1 MENESGKPR
10 IYVLLGPTAAGK
22 SAVGMEVAR
31 RAGAEIISI
40 DSMQVY
46 RGMDIGTAKPSP
58 AEREAVP
65 HHLLDI
71 REPRESFSTAEY
83 VELADAAVRDIVS
96 RGRLPLFV
104 GGTALYIKSLICGIF
119 EGPSADWDFRRRLRA
134 EAAEKGSEA
143 LHARLA
149 KIDSEA
155 AARIHPGDM
164 RRIER
169 ALEIYE
175 KTGRRPSELRQEWKS
190 DSQRYEAAMAG
201 LDVDREVLRERINA
215 RVDSMMAAGW
225 LDEVRRLVAAGGLAR
240 GPSQAL
246 GYAQLARAA
255 AGELPLEEALEDIK
269 AKTRRFAKRQMTWFR
284 GFGDAVKWVKVG
296 ADDTPESVAKR
307 VICALGI
314 AGGGPG
320 ERR

>member
-1 MENESGKPR
+1 VENESGKPR
-10 IYVLLGPTAAGK
+10 IYILLGPTAAGK
-22 SAVGMEVAR
+22 SAVGMEVAK

-46 RGMDIGTAKPSP
+46 RGMDIGTAKPSA
-58 AEREAVP
+58 AERAAVP
-65 HHLLDI
+65 HHLIDI

-104 GGTALYIKSLICGIF
+104 GGTALYIKSLVYGIF
-119 EGPSADWDFRRRLRA
+119 EGPSADWHFRRRLRA
-134 EAAEKGSEA
+134 EAAENGSEA

-149 KIDSEA
+149 DIDPEA
-155 AARIHPGDM
+155 AARIHPNDL

-175 KTGRRPSELRQEWKS
+175 KTGRRPSELRQEWES
-190 DSQRYEAAMAG
+190 GSQRYSTAMAG
-201 LDVDREVLRERINA
+201 LDVAREVLCDRINA

-225 LDEVRRLVAAGGLAR
+225 LDEIRRLVAGGGLAR

-255 AGELPLEEALEDIK
+255 AGKMPLEEAVEDIK
-269 AKTRRFAKRQMTWFR
+269 AKTRQFAKRQMTWFR

-296 ADDTPESVAKR
+296 ADEMPGAVAKR
-307 VICALGI
+307 VVSAFGI
-314 AGGGPG
+314 AGDGAG